1 MTFTP
6 INYIRMQRV
15 TAQQMNYIQTQY
27 RNCERIKLVDVLPAI
42 LSSLE
47 GEIVYLTSEDKFYGF
62 DGTEWATIGDAKLP
76 LSDETNLLY
85 NSINASKKARFDL
98 SLIADGTTR
107 VYYLPNADGTFALM
121 SQVPVITGD
130 TERAVLYRGVDN
142 VSIGSNGDI
151 LIGKTVDQPYIEI
164 NKSGTHTGEIIKYND
179 GLNNYLFNVSKEGK
193 TTTKRLCV
201 FSGADG

>member
-130 TERAVLYRGVDN
+130 TERAVLYRGADN
-142 VSIGSNGDI
+142 VSIGSNGDV